1 MPSVIA
7 RMTSTLEQLE
17 NDIWPEP
24 DVHTSLI
31 DTCHRLRKVPID
43 DLSAGDIRMLLG
55 QRIGVRHLV
64 SVAIQLLDADPMLD
78 ATFFPGDLLTA
89 VLRADVNY
97 YRGFPKLQNQLVSIA
112 SRAQR
117 SIAELEEL
125 PRSLQDLVTI
135 LREYE
140 Q

>member
-1 MPSVIA
+1 
-7 RMTSTLEQLE
+7 MTPTLEQLE

-31 DTCHRLRKVPID
+31 DTCHRLRKIPID
-43 DLSAGDIRMLLG
+43 DLGAGDIRMLVG

-64 SVAIQLLDADPMLD
+64 PVAIQLLDADPMLD
-78 ATFFPGDLLTA
+78 AALYPGDLLTA
-89 VLRADVNY
+89 VLRADANY
-97 YRGFPKLQNQLVSIA
+97 YRGFPKLRNQLVSIA
-112 SRAQR
+112 SRAQQ
-117 SIAELEEL
+117 SISELDEL
-125 PRSLQDLVTI
+125 PRSLQELVTI